1 MKASPGGG
9 LCQGVGGS
17 LQQNGWYEKVGGPD
31 QLEDGHKITW
41 AEPWK
46 VEPHFFKFLALG
58 S

>member
-9 LCQGVGGS
+9 SCQ
-17 LQQNGWYEKVGGPD
+17 LQQNGGYEKVGGLD
-31 QLEDGHKITW
+31 QLETGHKITW
-41 AEPWK
+41 AEPRK